1 MLKYFNIKAT
11 KNRANLPFLTNLFA
25 NSLEKYAIISY
36 TVFVKLFFTP
46 FFSVKTYILEEYH
59 MQNDVRPE
67 TMERITTI
75 ALAEAF
81 IEEQVEAVRAQ
92 VGDKKVLLALS
103 GGVDSS
109 VVAALLIKAIGKQLV
124 CVHVNH
130 GLMRKGESEQVIEVF
145 RNQLDANLVYVDA
158 TDRFLDLLAGVS
170 DPETKRKII
179 GGEFIKV
186 FDEEAHKLE
195 GISFL
200 AQGTIYPDI
209 LESNGKKAVKS
220 HHNVGGLPEYMT
232 FELVEPVKLLFK
244 DEVRMVGRA
253 LGLPSAMVD
262 RQPFPGPGLGV
273 RCLGAITRDRLH
285 ALREA
290 DAILRDEFD
299 KCGLASKV
307 WQFFVVVPD
316 MKSVGVKNGER
327 YEGWPAIIRAVNST
341 DAMTATIEEIP
352 YSVLHTITDRIISEV
367 EGVNRVLYDITP
379 KPTGT
384 IEWE

>member
-1 MLKYFNIKAT
+1 MD
-11 KNRANLPFLTNLFA
+11 
-25 NSLEKYAIISY
+25 
-36 TVFVKLFFTP
+36 
-46 FFSVKTYILEEYH
+46 
-59 MQNDVRPE
+59 QNKRPE
-67 TMERITTI
+67 SMERITNFE
-75 ALAEAF
+75 LANAF
-81 IEEQVEAVRAQ
+81 IDEQVKAVQEQ

-130 GLMRKGESEQVIEVF
+130 GLMRKGESENVIEVF
-145 RNQLDANLVYVDA
+145 RNQLDANLIYVDA

-170 DPETKRKII
+170 DPESKRKII
-179 GGEFIKV
+179 GAEFIKV
-186 FDEEAHKLE
+186 FDEEAAKLD

-209 LESNGKKAVKS
+209 LESIKQAEGKKAVKS
-220 HHNVGGLPEYMT
+220 HHNVGGLPEDM
-232 FELVEPVKLLFK
+232 EMQLVEPIKLLFK
-244 DEVRMVGRA
+244 DEVRVVGEA
-253 LGLPSAMVD
+253 LGLPHAMVY

-290 DAILRDEFD
+290 DAILREEFD
-299 KCGLASKV
+299 LNGLAEKV
-307 WQFFVVVPD
+307 WQYFIAVPD
-316 MKSVGVKNGER
+316 IKSVGVKDESR
-327 YEGWPAIIRAVNST
+327 YEGWPAIIRAVNT
-341 DAMTATIEEIP
+341 KDAMTATIEEIP
-352 YSVLHTITDRIISEV
+352 YPVLHKITARITNEV
-367 EGVNRVLYDITP
+367 EGINRVLFDLTP